1 MPDAKPMTV
10 LQFGE
15 TGQVARELL
24 RRAGAGCRIL
34 SFGRGRAD
42 FTDPDAAAAIVRA
55 AVPCDAVINA
65 VAYTAVDKAETEQ
78 AIAMAVNGEAVGRLA
93 QACAGRGIP
102 LIHLSTDYVF
112 NGQSAVPYRE
122 DDPLDPVNAYGR
134 SKLAG
139 ENLVREALPQHV
151 ILRTSWVYSPF
162 GANFLKTMLRL
173 GMDREE
179 LRVVNDQIGAPTAAA
194 DIADAIHAILQ
205 RLRTRPAAGLFGT
218 FHYAAGGRASWYDF
232 AGAIL
237 AEGRKFFPVKAK
249 LEAIAT
255 SQYPT
260 PAARPRNSLLDCGKI
275 ESLYD
280 IRQAPWEN
288 GMRDVIARLAQEG
301 SVS

>member
-24 RRAGAGCRIL
+24 RRADPSCHVQPI
-34 SFGRGRAD
+34 GRSQAD
-42 FTDPDAAAAIVRA
+42 FTDPDAAAALVRCA
-55 AVPCDAVINA
+55 ASCDAVINA
-65 VAYTAVDKAETEQ
+65 AAYTAVDKAEADQ
-78 AIAMAVNGEAVGRLA
+78 AVAMTINGEAVGRLA
-93 QACAGRGIP
+93 QACAARGVP

-112 NGQSAVPYRE
+112 NGQSAAPYRE
-122 DDPLDPVNAYGR
+122 DDPVDPINAYGR

-151 ILRTSWVYSPF
+151 ILRTSWVYSPY

-173 GMDREE
+173 GMERDV
-179 LRVVNDQIGAPTAAA
+179 LRVVNDQTGAPTAAA
-194 DIADAIHAILQ
+194 DIAGAICAILH
-205 RLRTRPAAGLFGT
+205 RLRVWPSADLFGT
-218 FHYAAGGRASWYDF
+218 FHYTAAGRVSWYDF

-237 AEGRKFFPVKAK
+237 GEGRKFFPIKAK
-249 LEAIAT
+249 IEAVAT

-260 PAARPRNSLLDCGKI
+260 PAARPRNSRLDCSKI
-275 ESLYD
+275 QSVYD
-280 IRQAPWEN
+280 IRQTPWEN

-301 SVS
+301 GVS